1 MHLDQILTMPQVAA
15 LAGWSRRR
23 MLRHLL
29 RADAQ
34 AGGTVLRNVGTP
46 RRPRWTTTL
55 AALRKLAPAWCV
67 DEESVDARLVDLE
80 ERMEFHDRVSEA
92 HTERL
97 VVLRDR

>member
-1 MHLDQILTMPQVAA
+1 MHLDTILTMPQVAA

-23 MLRHLL
+23 MLRALL

-34 AGGTVLRNVGTP
+34 AVGSVLRNVGTP

-55 AALRKLAPAWCV
+55 AALKKLAPAWCV
-67 DEESVDARLVDLE
+67 DEESVEARLLGLE
-80 ERMEFHDRVSEA
+80 ERFSLYEGVVA
-92 HTERL
+92 IHTERL